1 MIDPSLRREG
11 WHLHSSLHLWEELLA
26 QTRRTSRD
34 HSALSEVYGGHITQR
49 CNQVNEDLQRVFRR
63 VSCGVLYWSFLL
75 TNAISE

>member
-1 MIDPSLRREG
+1 MLLGVPTYLRSSLIDHPFHRREG

-63 VSCGVLYWSFLL
+63 VS
-75 TNAISE
+75 

>member
-1 MIDPSLRREG
+1 MIDHFFLRREG

-63 VSCGVLYWSFLL
+63 VSPLGNMTICK
-75 TNAISE
+75 T